1 MVKYVC
7 ETCSTEFDKK
17 VQWTRHQKEK
27 TSCIRP
33 PIQNE
38 IIETKTPTKKQ
49 LGQYFTTDE
58 TLQKFIYDTVK
69 HKGSLLLEPSFGAGH
84 LLKKFK
90 EADINYPII
99 AYELDSALKPILTFN
114 EHQTILYRDFMTHSI
129 LRKFKTIVGNPPFVK
144 QSKGNLYIHFIEKC
158 YNLLDDD
165 GELLFIVPSDFMKVT
180 SASSLIH
187 AMVQNG
193 TFTHFL
199 FPHNEKLFQDASI
212 DVVVFRYEKGIPSTH
227 TNVNNKPTHYK
238 ETNGILTFTNTDET
252 GTLLSERFHVYVG
265 LVSGRDT
272 IYRQSFGNIHIL
284 TNKDNVQPYIFTKT
298 FPTGITQI
306 DEHLR
311 ANKHEL
317 LNRKIRL
324 FHEKNWFEW
333 GAPRNI
339 TAIDENVG
347 KPCIYVLTMTR
358 KKEVAFRGTVQY
370 FGGALL
376 CMIPII
382 PMEESELQT
391 VIAFLNT
398 EGFQKD
404 YLYSGRFKIGH
415 KQLCNSSIP
424 I

>member
-1 MVKYVC
+1 MSQLWNVKSNQTKMVKYVC

-180 SASSLIH
+180 SA
-187 AMVQNG
+187 
-193 TFTHFL
+193 
-199 FPHNEKLFQDASI
+199 
-212 DVVVFRYEKGIPSTH
+212 
-227 TNVNNKPTHYK
+227 
-238 ETNGILTFTNTDET
+238 
-252 GTLLSERFHVYVG
+252 
-265 LVSGRDT
+265 
-272 IYRQSFGNIHIL
+272 
-284 TNKDNVQPYIFTKT
+284 
-298 FPTGITQI
+298 
-306 DEHLR
+306 
-311 ANKHEL
+311 
-317 LNRKIRL
+317 
-324 FHEKNWFEW
+324 
-333 GAPRNI
+333 
-339 TAIDENVG
+339 
-347 KPCIYVLTMTR
+347 
-358 KKEVAFRGTVQY
+358 
-370 FGGALL
+370 
-376 CMIPII
+376 
-382 PMEESELQT
+382 
-391 VIAFLNT
+391 
-398 EGFQKD
+398 
-404 YLYSGRFKIGH
+404 
-415 KQLCNSSIP
+415 
-424 I
+424 